1 MKLFFQRVDI
11 GFGSVGGLHGLQ
23 FGVEIFI
30 NRRVGENAL
39 LRLQFGLKDSLASLT
54 RWLPIPVTT
63 HFAKLVDWPLEKEK
77 LTILERSSSE
87 LDDELE
93 LESEVELSE
102 LDELGLDMLTALE
115 LKKIWRRK

>member
-1 MKLFFQRVDI
+1 MPSLDFN
-11 GFGSVGGLHGLQ
+11 L
-23 FGVEIFI
+23 
-30 NRRVGENAL
+30 
-39 LRLQFGLKDSLASLT
+39 GLKDSLASLT
-54 RWLPIPVTT
+54 RWLPMPVTT
-63 HFAKLVDWPLEKEK
+63 HFAKLVDWALEKEK

-115 LKKIWRRK
+115 LKKIWRRKLLPPFGQCWKYAKYKVDTQFMSNVVYK